1 MAIRPWLEFI
11 SSQYFTSAL
20 LLKRFNLSTELESTF
35 KYLLRQVSD
44 IMTKDHELTV
54 SQFDPEMMFKTDLNT
69 ETGIYQYLIPLW
81 YLARSTGLPINDQ
94 ELMAKVGLSYGN
106 NISIMT
112 DLRQEYNYVIR
123 NLGWVP
129 ETPQQFISGLV
140 QRISPRLPSE
150 NRGDLER
157 EIQSQM
163 ESILTHYTPTVHNA
177 MMDALDLW
185 DISGEEYDVLC
196 FAIGSLLLI
205 LKQKQIEIPL
215 EIIQQCKL
223 IDKTFWNLVYD
234 EIQADIQRQIG
245 DLDVNPE
252 KILST
257 PEFLSV
263 APTELSEIG
272 VLLPSESIASASKN
286 PEEQRLFD
294 HFYDFLQEHGILM
307 TEDTFNER
315 YEQFLDSELTPDEKS
330 LLINFFKYFQTR
342 EKLNMMQ

>member
-123 NLGWVP
+123 KPWLGI
-129 ETPQQFISGLV
+129 Q
-140 QRISPRLPSE
+140 RLPNNSF
-150 NRGDLER
+150 RG
-157 EIQSQM
+157 
-163 ESILTHYTPTVHNA
+163 
-177 MMDALDLW
+177 
-185 DISGEEYDVLC
+185 
-196 FAIGSLLLI
+196 
-205 LKQKQIEIPL
+205 
-215 EIIQQCKL
+215 
-223 IDKTFWNLVYD
+223 
-234 EIQADIQRQIG
+234 
-245 DLDVNPE
+245 
-252 KILST
+252 
-257 PEFLSV
+257 
-263 APTELSEIG
+263 
-272 VLLPSESIASASKN
+272 
-286 PEEQRLFD
+286 
-294 HFYDFLQEHGILM
+294 
-307 TEDTFNER
+307 
-315 YEQFLDSELTPDEKS
+315 
-330 LLINFFKYFQTR
+330 
-342 EKLNMMQ
+342 